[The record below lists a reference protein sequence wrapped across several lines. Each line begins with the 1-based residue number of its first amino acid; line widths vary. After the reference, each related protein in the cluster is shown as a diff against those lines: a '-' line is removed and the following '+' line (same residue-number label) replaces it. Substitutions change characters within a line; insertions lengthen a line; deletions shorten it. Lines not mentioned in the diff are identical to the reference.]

1 MLQAIGNKMIYIVYT
16 LLVPISLLTT
26 LLGLILAPILPL
38 FAKYE
43 SGWCDN
49 HSYEAVEPRLFKWLS
64 IFITPDNSLYGDATF
79 QSING
84 YGYLAEVKW
93 LLRNP
98 AYSFGLRYIQ
108 APYTTEVLGDKTIKD
123 NDNAKAGWCLVKA
136 NGLFQFTWVQPI
148 GYQRCIYCVFGWN
161 IRHLVDDNVAVKNN
175 PHMATFSF
183 SPRISG
189 FR

>member
-1 MLQAIGNKMIYIVYT
+1 M
-16 LLVPISLLTT
+16 
-26 LLGLILAPILPL
+26 
-38 FAKYE
+38 
-43 SGWCDN
+43 
-49 HSYEAVEPRLFKWLS
+49 
-64 IFITPDNSLYGDATF
+64 TPDNSLYGDATF

-108 APYTTEVLGDKTIKD
+108 APYTTQALGDKTIKD

-161 IRHLVDDNVAVKNN
+161 IRHLVDDNIAVKNN